1 MKKTIKI
8 LFLLLTAMLIIQNL
22 TSQQSDVY
30 LLDEVEV
37 VSIRNKSLLKNTPEI
52 IRIITK
58 EEISELKANS
68 LGEVLDFVSG
78 INIETG
84 TGGGFPKRAV
94 ASLNGLPAPYTLVL
108 LNGTRILS
116 DHIHT
121 GQNLNF
127 IPVES
132 IERIEVVKSSA
143 SSQYGSDAIAGV
155 INIITKEAGNEPE
168 AILYGEKGSY
178 KTHKIG
184 ASIKTP
190 INNIAGIYSFVE
202 YEESDGIK
210 LIEPASRIDLM
221 GYKTLIIHNRVNVEP
236 LKNFKIDAWLNAIN
250 TAMDWTNGINRG
262 TLLIPDLNL
271 EYKIKEN
278 LFLSGKAAY
287 TKWESERNS
296 ELNSLFRPE
305 LWIVYKTKNGSLLGG
320 VDYFFN
326 YFERKAVNRNSLSG
340 IGSYIEYEHNF
351 NQTFILNSAIR
362 FDLIG
367 DLKPVFTPKIT
378 GLYNLNSF
386 LKIRAGL
393 NRGFHAPT
401 VQEMY
406 EEAFGHGGTA
416 LRFGNPNLK
425 PEYST
430 SYTLGTDLR
439 FFNKLFIYTSV
450 QYSSVENMIV
460 PVFAGQWAED
470 PTKDVWRRENIL
482 KADIILAEI
491 SASYHFIPNYFVYI
505 SYSYSDNWSRDNVTQ
520 KLPYNA
526 GQGIT
531 VKLNGRQNLGKSI
544 SLNQFISL
552 NTALGRSA
560 WKWSPASGNPQ
571 DDLTGR
577 IIELN
582 DFQKID
588 AGIGI
593 TFNNKYQLYFN
604 IYNILGQEIQYLDD
618 ALFTLYGEPT
628 YKFGLKIKL

>member
-1 MKKTIKI
+1 MKRLKAFI
-8 LFLLLTAMLIIQNL
+8 LLISIIFVQNL
-22 TSQQSDVY
+22 AAQQSDIH

-37 VSIRNKSLLKNTPEI
+37 ISTRNKSLLKNSPEI
-52 IRIITK
+52 IRIVTK
-58 EEISELKANS
+58 EEISELKANT
-68 LGEVLDFVSG
+68 LGEVLEYVSG
-78 INIETG
+78 VNIETG

-94 ASLNGLPAPYTLVL
+94 ASLNGFPAPYTLVL

-121 GQNLNF
+121 GQNINF

-132 IERIEVVKSSA
+132 IERIEVIRSSA
-143 SSQYGSDAIAGV
+143 SAQYGSDAIAGV
-155 INIITKEAGNEPE
+155 VNIITKDAGEESEAV
-168 AILYGEKGSY
+168 LFGENASY
-178 KTHKIG
+178 NTHKIG

-190 INNIAGIYSFVE
+190 INNKAGIYSFIE
-202 YEESDGIK
+202 YDESDGMK
-210 LIEPASRIDLM
+210 LIEPANRIDLM
-221 GYKTLIIHNRVNVEP
+221 GYKTLIIYNRVNAEP
-236 LKNFKIDAWLNAIN
+236 IKNFRIDAWLNAMN
-250 TAMDWTNGINRG
+250 TAMEWTNGINRG
-262 TLLIPDLNL
+262 TLFIPNLNL
-271 EYKIKEN
+271 EYKLSEN
-278 LFLSGKAAY
+278 LYVSGKAAY

-305 LWIVYKTKNGSLLGG
+305 LWIVYKTKTGSLLGG

-326 YFERKAVNRNSLSG
+326 DFERKAVSRNSLSG
-340 IGSYIEYEHNF
+340 IGSYLEYEHNF
-351 NQTFILNSAIR
+351 NQKFILNSAIR

-386 LKIRAGL
+386 MKIRAGAS
-393 NRGFHAPT
+393 RGFHAPT
-401 VQEMY
+401 LQEMY

-430 SYTLGTDLR
+430 SYTIGADLR

-460 PVFAGQWAED
+460 PVFAGPWTED
-470 PTKDVWRRENIL
+470 TTKDVWRRENIL

-491 SASYHFIPNYFVYI
+491 SASYHFIPNYSVYF
-505 SYSYSDNWSRDNVTQ
+505 SYSYSDNWSRDNMVQ

-531 VKLNGRQNLGKSI
+531 IKLNGKQSLGKSI

-552 NTALGRSA
+552 NTAHGRSA
-560 WKWSPASGNPQ
+560 WKWSPASGNPH

-593 TFNNKYQLYFN
+593 TFNNKYQFYFN
-604 IYNILGQEIQYLDD
+604 MYNILGQEIQYLDD